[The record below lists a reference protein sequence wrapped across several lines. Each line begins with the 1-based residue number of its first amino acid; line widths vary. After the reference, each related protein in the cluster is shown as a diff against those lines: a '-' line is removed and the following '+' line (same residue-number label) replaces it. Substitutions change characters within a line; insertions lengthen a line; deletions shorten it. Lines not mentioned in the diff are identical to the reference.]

1 MFSAVCF
8 RMPRPLLLLVLCAL
22 PAALSAQAHR
32 YPAFQVPT
40 ASHRDFTGGVAA
52 GGGATLI
59 GQWRESIRPGAHWQL
74 EAGIADSRGADP
86 LLFVGGGVG
95 AELLRARADQPLDLL
110 LTAGLGV
117 AVGSGTTWRLPV
129 GVSAG
134 HTIALDEGMAI
145 TPFVHPR
152 LSLDGCGRCRRDD
165 DSQLTLSVDVDL
177 GAQWRVREA
186 LALTAALAFSGSA
199 VVPNEPMLGVA
210 IRWTPAA
217 LR

>member
-1 MFSAVCF
+1 MAPITRRPHLDATAIAVLVFLTSLWGLQQVSVKVTIQEGLSPSLQAALRSLGAAVCVF
-8 RMPRPLLLLVLCAL
+8 AWIAATEGRQAVRALVARRTLL
-22 PAALSAQAHR
+22 P
-32 YPAFQVPT
+32 
-40 ASHRDFTGGVAA
+40 
-52 GGGATLI
+52 
-59 GQWRESIRPGAHWQL
+59 
-74 EAGIADSRGADP
+74 
-86 LLFVGGGVG
+86 
-95 AELLRARADQPLDLL
+95 
-110 LTAGLGV
+110 GLGV

-134 HTIALDEGMAI
+134 HTLSLDEGMAI

-165 DSQLTLSVDVDL
+165 DSQLTLGVDVDL

-186 LALTAALAFSGSA
+186 LALTAALSFSGSA

-217 LR
+217 LK

>member
-1 MFSAVCF
+1 MRRS
-8 RMPRPLLLLVLCAL
+8 LLLLALTLLPGVLA
-22 PAALSAQAHR
+22 AQAHR
-32 YPAFQVPT
+32 YPAFQAPV
-40 ASHRDFTGGVAA
+40 ASHRDFTAGVAA
-52 GGGATLI
+52 GGGATLV
-59 GQWRESIRPGAHWQL
+59 GQWREALRPGAHWQL

-86 LLFVGGGVG
+86 LLFAGGGIG
-95 AELLRARADQPLDLL
+95 KELLRGRADQPLDLL

-134 HTIALDEGMAI
+134 HTLSLDEGMAI

-165 DSQLTLSVDVDL
+165 DSQLTLGVDVDL

-186 LALTAALAFSGSA
+186 LALTAALSFSGSA

-210 IRWTPAA
+210 IRWTPPA